1 MSELTRKLTQC
12 VFPPLDEPYNRA
24 LREAVRYILERY
36 DDAVGIIAAGSILRG
51 QGRATSDL
59 DLYVIRTRPQ
69 RQRVQRWF
77 NGVPAEIFVNPPHQ
91 VEQYFADE
99 FRDSR
104 PITAHMLANGAL
116 VLALDPV
123 VARLRAQAETELARA
138 PVPPEADLRWE
149 RYIAAL
155 ELEDALD
162 ILDEN
167 PAGGA
172 MILGGAAHKMLRYA
186 FRQAG
191 RPIPRDKDLLA
202 ALESLDPALA
212 DLARRFYLAHEPDA
226 QRALAEQIADRTL
239 GVRGFFEW
247 ESDPETV

>member
-1 MSELTRKLTQC
+1 MTEAERRLAQGAYPALA
-12 VFPPLDEPYNRA
+12 EPYHTA
-24 LREAVRYILERY
+24 LREAVRFILDRY

-77 NGVPAEIFVNPPHQ
+77 NGVPAEIFVNPPHK
-91 VEQYFADE
+91 VERYFAE
-99 FRDSR
+99 ERRASR
-104 PITAHMLANGAL
+104 LVTAHMLANGAV

-123 VARLRAQAETELARA
+123 VDHLRTQAQAELQRS
-138 PVPPEADLRWE
+138 PVPSDADLRWE
-149 RYIAAL
+149 RYLAAL
-155 ELEDALD
+155 ELEDGLD
-162 ILDEN
+162 ILDED

-172 MILGGAAHKMLRYA
+172 MILGGAVHKMVRYA

-191 RPIPRDKDLLA
+191 RMIPRDKDLLS
-202 ALESLDPALA
+202 ALETLDPALA
-212 DLARRFYLAHEPDA
+212 KAARRFYRERDPAT
-226 QRALAEQIADRTL
+226 QRTIAEQIADRAL

-247 ESDPETV
+247 ESEPEEV

>member
-1 MSELTRKLTQC
+1 MTDVERKLAQC
-12 VFPPLDEPYNRA
+12 AYPALAEPYHTA
-24 LREAVRYILERY
+24 LREAVRFILDRY

-91 VEQYFADE
+91 VERYFAE
-99 FRDSR
+99 ERRASR
-104 PITAHMLANGAL
+104 PITAHMLANGAV

-123 VARLRAQAETELARA
+123 VERLRAQAQAELERA
-138 PVPPEADLRWE
+138 PAPSDADLRWE
-149 RYIAAL
+149 RYVAAL
-155 ELEDALD
+155 ELEDGLD
-162 ILDEN
+162 ILDED
-167 PAGGA
+167 PAGAA
-172 MILGGAAHKMLRYA
+172 MILGGAVHKMARYA

-191 RPIPRDKDLLA
+191 RMVPRDKDLVS
-202 ALESLDPALA
+202 ALETLDPALA
-212 DLARRFYLAHEPDA
+212 EAARRFYRERDPAM

-247 ESDPETV
+247 ESEPEEV